1 MKKIAVVCGGNSGEY
16 DVSVRSGKVVCD
28 SLPAEKYQAF
38 MVIIKGADWQ
48 VRISDEIM
56 IPINKVDFSF
66 VVNGNHIVFDAV
78 FNAIHGTPGED
89 GKLLGYF
96 DMIGL
101 PYTSSSMLVSA
112 VTFNKDFCKRIVASH
127 GVKIAKSMLVA
138 KGHAVVPDN
147 MITKLGLPVFVKPNN
162 GGSSVGVT
170 KVKSIEELLPAIH
183 KAMNEDDEVLVES
196 FLSGRE
202 FGCGVMQTKKG
213 MFVFPVTEIISKK
226 EFFDYEA
233 KYTPGMADE
242 ITPAMILV
250 EAENKIK
257 TTAAVLYRA
266 LCCKG
271 FVRFDFIISKG
282 KLYFLEVNTVPGL
295 SRDSILPK
303 QAEAMG
309 ISLSSLFDMAL
320 ENILT

>member
-16 DVSVRSGKVVCD
+16 DVSVRSGQVVFE

-48 VRISDEIM
+48 VRINDEIM
-56 IPINKVDFSF
+56 IPINKEDFSF
-66 VVNGNHIVFDAV
+66 VMNGNHIVFDAV

-112 VTFNKDFCKRIVASH
+112 VTFNKDFCKRIVASN
-127 GVKIAKSMLVA
+127 GVKVAKSMLVLKSQTVEA
-138 KGHAVVPDN
+138 SN

-170 KVKSIEELLPAIH
+170 KVKSIEDLLPAIQ

-242 ITPAMILV
+242 ITPAVILV

-257 TTAAVLYRA
+257 TTAALLYRA

-320 ENILT
+320 DNILT

>member
-1 MKKIAVVCGGNSGEY
+1 MNGHT
-16 DVSVRSGKVVCD
+16 
-28 SLPAEKYQAF
+28 
-38 MVIIKGADWQ
+38 II
-48 VRISDEIM
+48 
-56 IPINKVDFSF
+56 
-66 VVNGNHIVFDAV
+66 FDAI

-127 GVKIAKSMLVA
+127 GVKVAKSVLVV
-138 KGHAVVPDN
+138 KNQAVDPDN
-147 MITKLGLPVFVKPNN
+147 IISKLGLPVFVKPNN

-170 KVKSIEELLPAIH
+170 KVKSIEDLLPAIQ
-183 KAMNEDDEVLVES
+183 KAMNEDNEVLIES

-202 FGCGVMQTKKG
+202 FGCGVMQTKNG

-242 ITPAMILV
+242 ITPAVIVV

-257 TTAAVLYRA
+257 TTSALLYRA
-266 LCCKG
+266 LSCKG

-282 KLYFLEVNTVPGL
+282 KLYFLEVNTVPGI
-295 SRDSILPK
+295 SPDSILPK

-309 ISLSSLFDMAL
+309 ISLSKLFDMAL
-320 ENILT
+320 ENILS

>member
-1 MKKIAVVCGGNSGEY
+1 MKIIAVVCGGNSGEY
-16 DVSVRSGKVVCD
+16 DVSVKSGKVVFD
-28 SLPAEKYQAF
+28 SLPTEKYQAF
-38 MVIIKGADWQ
+38 MVIIKGAEWL
-48 VRISDEIM
+48 VRISDENM
-56 IPINKVDFSF
+56 IPINKEDFSF
-66 VVNGNHIVFDAV
+66 VMNGHTIIFDAI

-127 GVKIAKSMLVA
+127 GVKVAKSVLVV
-138 KGHAVVPDN
+138 KNQAVDPDN
-147 MITKLGLPVFVKPNN
+147 IISKLGLPVFVKPNN

-170 KVKSIEELLPAIH
+170 KVKSIEDLLPAIQ
-183 KAMNEDDEVLVES
+183 KAMNEDNEVLIES

-202 FGCGVMQTKKG
+202 FGCGVMQTKNG

-242 ITPAMILV
+242 ITPAVIVV

-257 TTAAVLYRA
+257 TTSALLYRA
-266 LCCKG
+266 LSCKG

-282 KLYFLEVNTVPGL
+282 KLYFLEVNTVPGI
-295 SRDSILPK
+295 SPDSILPK

-309 ISLSSLFDMAL
+309 ISLSKLFDMAL
-320 ENILT
+320 ENILS